1 MTEQMDRITRSTR
14 KYMYDDGLFEIASG
28 LILLLVGLGLFSW
41 IAFTDI
47 SSVLGIV
54 LIAAI
59 LILAVS
65 GGLLTKR
72 AVEAVK
78 ERLTYPRTGY
88 VAYKQEE
95 PRQSRLVVITTS
107 LLATLVILL
116 LPDNLSRMAT
126 MIGALLG
133 IVLAVLGY
141 RLAVTRFY
149 IASFVV
155 VATGLLTSALFDEEF
170 LGAAV
175 ILMISGAVLIF
186 SGTAALLSYLKS
198 NPKADEAMS

>member
-47 SSVLGIV
+47 SSVLGIA

-88 VAYKQEE
+88 VAYRQEE